1 MKCTRTILACL
12 IAAIMVVSA
21 LPLAVFAQDG
31 ESESAV
37 DYVTSGLVSRYDAD
51 DRGTTD
57 GVWKDLVGT
66 NDIEIVNKRTDGKG
80 SVAFT
85 DDGLKLSSTW
95 CDLPEGINTVLRGT
109 SFTMEFLMGDIVQG
123 HKYHG
128 IIGASNDTATLFIHN
143 NGNLYLKSRGEI
155 SGARPTVPG
164 GLALFKNSLLTATYD
179 TAAQTAVIYVNGV
192 EMGREVISANAFMA
206 DSLGDTSLVSRI

>member
-1 MKCTRTILACL
+1 MKSKCRILVCL
-12 IAAIMVVSA
+12 IAAFMIVSA

-31 ESESAV
+31 EPESAV

-57 GVWKDLVGT
+57 GVWEDLVGT

-95 CDLPEGINTVLRGT
+95 CDLPEGINTLLRGT

-123 HKYHG
+123 HTFHG
-128 IIGASNDTATLFIHN
+128 IIGASNDSATLFIHN

-155 SGARPTVPG
+155 S
-164 GLALFKNSLLTATYD
+164 
-179 TAAQTAVIYVNGV
+179 
-192 EMGREVISANAFMA
+192 
-206 DSLGDTSLVSRI
+206 